1 MERVVLE
8 NAFFRAEIDPIGAEL
23 RSLIPAGGSNV
34 IWGADP
40 VFWPRTA
47 PILFPIVGRLEGD
60 HYTHAGQSFQLGQ
73 HGFARDSVFE
83 VEQQDSDAVTL
94 LLRASS
100 ETLARYPFAFEL
112 RVRYRLNSEGIET
125 AFLVRNAG
133 DETMPFGVGGHPA
146 FNWPLEDG
154 LAKTD
159 YVLLFEQPEQGER
172 YLVGDGLLEGGQGA
186 VPWQGHLLPLD
197 EALFREDAIV
207 LFHPASQWVSFQPR
221 QGGLSI
227 RVIYTGFPFLGIWSK
242 PQGAPFLC
250 IEPWQGHASF
260 AGESQALMAK
270 RDMIHLP
277 AGESFG
283 CAFRIEV
290 QAAAVVGS

>member
-40 VFWPRTA
+40 VYWPRTA

-83 VEQQDSDAVTL
+83 VEQQDAETVTL
-94 LLRASS
+94 LLRESE

-112 RVRYRLNSEGIET
+112 RVRYRLNGEGIET
-125 AFLVRNAG
+125 AFLVRNTGA
-133 DETMPFGVGGHPA
+133 ETMPFGVGGHPA
-146 FNWPLEDG
+146 FNWPLEEG
-154 LAKTD
+154 LSKTD
-159 YVLLFEQPEQGER
+159 YVLLFEKPEQGGR
-172 YLVGDGLLEGGQGA
+172 YLVEDGLLTGGQGT
-186 VPWQGHLLPLD
+186 VPWQGHLLTLD
-197 EALFREDAIV
+197 ETLFREDAIV
-207 LFHPASQWVSFQPR
+207 LFHPASKWVRFQPR

-260 AGESQALMAK
+260 AGEPQDLMAK

-277 AGESFG
+277 AGESLQ
-283 CAFRIEV
+283 CAFHIEV
-290 QAAAVVGS
+290 QTAAAVGA